1 MNKVTPHILLLLSL
15 LFSSSVFSH
24 QLSTA
29 YINMKTEQDTRSLQ
43 GQYQIRLFDL
53 ERKLNIDSNLD
64 GQLIWREVLQN
75 QSRIES
81 LILSMLQIQS
91 NNKACTLNIQTPLLT
106 DKHFDE
112 GYLVADFIAQCP
124 NLVNQHNLSILY
136 QGMFEQDSQ
145 HKAIFNL
152 TGYGQDPSSAI
163 SLVLHKDQQSLA
175 LDPAKNYQ
183 FHTFTTYVYQ
193 GIVHIFIGIDHI
205 LFLVV
210 LMMTCVFYREKGQW
224 ISKPSLSSVVKT
236 AAWIVTAF
244 TLAHS
249 VTLTATA
256 MGWIAP
262 NSRWVEFGIA
272 LSVALTAFNNIWPL
286 VTRLGWITFAFGL
299 LHGMGFASVLSE
311 LGISNEHQ
319 VLSILA
325 FNIGVEIGQLA
336 ILGLVLPTLYI
347 LRHNRH
353 YKKWGLPGGS
363 LIIGVI
369 AVNWAIQRF

>member
-1 MNKVTPHILLLLSL
+1 
-15 LFSSSVFSH
+15 
-24 QLSTA
+24 
-29 YINMKTEQDTRSLQ
+29 
-43 GQYQIRLFDL
+43 
-53 ERKLNIDSNLD
+53 
-64 GQLIWREVLQN
+64 
-75 QSRIES
+75 
-81 LILSMLQIQS
+81 
-91 NNKACTLNIQTPLLT
+91 LLT

-112 GYLVADFIAQCP
+112 GYLVADFIAECP
-124 NLVNQHNLSILY
+124 NIVNQHNLLITY
-136 QGMFEQDSQ
+136 QGLFELDSQ
-145 HKAIFNL
+145 HKVIINL
-152 TGYGQDPSSAI
+152 SGYGQNPRTAI
-163 SLVLHKDQQSLA
+163 SSLIDKDQQSLA
-175 LDPAKNYQ
+175 LNPAQNYQ

-210 LMMTCVFYREKGQW
+210 LMMTCVFYRSNGNWYARQNVA
-224 ISKPSLSSVVKT
+224 SVAKS

-272 LSVALTAFNNIWPL
+272 LSVALTAINNIWPL
-286 VTRLGWITFAFGL
+286 VTKLGWITFAFGL

-311 LGISNEHQ
+311 LGISSEHQ
-319 VLSILA
+319 ILSILA
-325 FNIGVEIGQLA
+325 FNLGVEIGQLA
-336 ILGLVLPTLYI
+336 ILSLVLPTLYL

-353 YKKWGLPGGS
+353 YKTWGLPSGS
-363 LIIGVI
+363 LIIGIV

>member
-1 MNKVTPHILLLLSL
+1 MIRPSAPYILFLLS
-15 LFSSSVFSH
+15 LFSSSAFSH

-29 YINMKTEQDTRSLQ
+29 YLNLKAEPDSQSLF
-43 GQYQIRLFDL
+43 GQYQVRFFDL

-64 GQLIWREVLQN
+64 GQLLWKEVLQN
-75 QSRIES
+75 KIRIQAFLQSS
-81 LILSMLQIQS
+81 LQIQS
-91 NNKACTLNIQTPLLT
+91 NNKYCDLTLNTPLLT

-112 GYLVADFIAQCP
+112 GYLVADFIAECP
-124 NLVNQHNLSILY
+124 NIVNQHNLLITY
-136 QGMFEQDSQ
+136 QGLFELDSQ
-145 HKAIFNL
+145 HKVIINL
-152 TGYGQDPSSAI
+152 SGYGQNPRTAI
-163 SLVLHKDQQSLA
+163 SSLIDKDQQSLA
-175 LDPAKNYQ
+175 LNPAQNYQ

-210 LMMTCVFYREKGQW
+210 LMMTCVFYRSNGNWYARQNVA
-224 ISKPSLSSVVKT
+224 SVAKS

-272 LSVALTAFNNIWPL
+272 LSVALTAINNIWPL
-286 VTRLGWITFAFGL
+286 VTKLGWITFAFGL

-311 LGISNEHQ
+311 LGISSEHQ
-319 VLSILA
+319 ILSILA
-325 FNIGVEIGQLA
+325 FNLGVEIGQLA
-336 ILGLVLPTLYI
+336 ILSLVLPTLYL

-353 YKKWGLPGGS
+353 YKTWGLPSGS
-363 LIIGVI
+363 LIIGIV